1 MSSANF
7 RKSEE
12 LPESVAKSLIIAK
25 NSQGPILVS
34 LKNSQNLALHVVH
47 ELGMKPNCFGSM
59 TFSSVGFMAF
69 ISCSMTHAS
78 VILDVQ
84 GRC

>member
-1 MSSANF
+1 
-7 RKSEE
+7 
-12 LPESVAKSLIIAK
+12 
-25 NSQGPILVS
+25 
-34 LKNSQNLALHVVH
+34 LKNSPNLALHVVH

-59 TFSSVGFMAF
+59 TFSSVGF

-84 GRC
+84 GRY